1 MTPLQ
6 SATLLCGLLVAQA
19 ASAQAPAVVGEA
31 TLVIGQAQVVHASG
45 QTSPVIRGS
54 AIQVGDIIQT
64 DTGGHVHLR
73 FVDGGRVSVR
83 PLSRLQVENYAH
95 SVQQPQL
102 SAIKF
107 TLEEGVVR
115 SITGSWGEAARERF
129 RLNTPLAA
137 IGVKGTDFVVRANA
151 DSTAATVFAG
161 AISVAP
167 LQGACVNT
175 LGPCASGTEKLLSE
189 DMRGQM
195 IELARLQATP
205 RLVPA
210 VDLMVASLP
219 QALPPAAPG
228 KAQAPAD
235 STVLVAAGDKPLF
248 SEVRIASV
256 VSALG
261 GAEAS
266 VAAAPTL
273 GWARFAWAQKL
284 SGDDFSQQFEAA
296 MLKGNE
302 RLGGNG
308 AYTLLRQATE
318 GQATAFAPSSGKAQF
333 QLASA
338 AGNVIRNNGS
348 TFEPVQ
354 LNGATLSVDFTQAS
368 FATRL
373 QVTGPQLGQDTVQ
386 AAGSISST
394 GVFQAHS
401 GNSALQGGLSGN
413 GREAGYAFQKGVP
426 GGVLS
431 GVTLWGR

>member
-1 MTPLQ
+1 MTSLQ
-6 SATLLCGLLVAQA
+6 FAALLCASLIAQVAN
-19 ASAQAPAVVGEA
+19 AQSPVVVGEA
-31 TLVIGQAQVVHASG
+31 TLVIGQAQIMHTSG
-45 QTSPVIRGS
+45 QITPVTRGS
-54 AIQVGDIIQT
+54 SVQVGDIIQT
-64 DTGGHVHLR
+64 EMGGHVHLR

-107 TLEEGVVR
+107 TLQEGVVR

-151 DSTAATVFAG
+151 EGTAATVFAG

-167 LQGACVNT
+167 LQGACAST
-175 LGPCASGTEKLLSE
+175 LGPCAGSTERLLSE
-189 DMRGQM
+189 DMKGQM
-195 IELARLQATP
+195 VELARLQTAP

-219 QALPPAAPG
+219 QTLAPTVIA
-228 KAQAPAD
+228 KAPAPD
-235 STVLVAAGDKPLF
+235 NTVLIAAGDKPLF
-248 SEVRIASV
+248 SEVRIATV
-256 VSALG
+256 VNALG
-261 GAEAS
+261 AESATVAS
-266 VAAAPTL
+266 ASTL
-273 GWARFAWAQKL
+273 GWARFGWAQKL
-284 SGDDFSQQFEAA
+284 SGDDFSQQFETA
-296 MLKGNE
+296 MLKGTE

-308 AYTLLRQATE
+308 AYTLLRQTLD
-318 GQATAFAPSSGKAQF
+318 GQATVFAPVSGKAQF
-333 QLASA
+333 QLASV
-338 AGNVIRNNGS
+338 AGNVIRDNGTS
-348 TFEPVQ
+348 FEPVL
-354 LNGATLSVDFTQAS
+354 LNGAALSIDFTQAT

-373 QVTGPQLGQDTVQ
+373 QVAGPQLGQDTVQ
-386 AAGSISST
+386 AAGTISSS
-394 GVFQAHS
+394 GVFQASS